1 MTRTRYRQLA
11 IVTTIGICF
20 LVVAGGVVRLTGSGL
35 GCDDWPNCN
44 NERFIDV
51 STGHA
56 AIEQLNRLL
65 SGVIGI
71 PTLLLT
77 IAGFR
82 AAPRGSG
89 LRWPAVG
96 VLVSVLANGVVG
108 GMAVLGDL
116 HPFLVQSHFMLAMVS
131 IAFGLIAVRA
141 ASERRIPWRSASLS
155 NPLHLLVLGVVVL
168 TAAALATGTVVTGAG
183 PHAGEEDVRRYG
195 FDIGSVARIHSVT
208 VILTVACGALLAWTV
223 ARRFKT
229 DADLDVVVDVR
240 RHRAGGHRV
249 RPVLH
254 RRPRG
259 ARRAAHRRRH
269 PALGGHR
276 AARPGRARRDRRC
289 RATAGE
295 HAGNRAF
302 IRFTCDKRL
311 EYRPVR
317 STNLTPTVQTAWL
330 RLVLGAVVV
339 LLGLVAV
346 GGPAFAQEDDG
357 GGDVADRNGRRH
369 DRGPRR
375 HR

>member
-11 IVTTIGICF
+11 IVTTFGICF

-44 NERFIDV
+44 DERFIDV
-51 STGHA
+51 SSGHA

-71 PTLLLT
+71 PTLLLV

-131 IAFGLIAVRA
+131 IAFGLVAVRA
-141 ASERRIPWRSASLS
+141 ASERPIPWREVSAS
-155 NPLHLLVLGVVVL
+155 NRIHLQVLGVVVM

-208 VILTVACGALLAWTV
+208 VILAVACGVLLAWTV
-223 ARRFKT
+223 TRQAKT
-229 DADLDVVVDVR
+229 LQASMSSWLFVAIVQGVIGYAQYFNGVPEVLVGLHIAGATLLWVATVRLGLSGLDVAEGSEPPPVDTPETE
-240 RHRAGGHRV
+240 RV
-249 RPVLH
+249 FGLPV
-254 RRPRG
+254 
-259 ARRAAHRRRH
+259 
-269 PALGGHR
+269 
-276 AARPGRARRDRRC
+276 
-289 RATAGE
+289 
-295 HAGNRAF
+295 
-302 IRFTCDKRL
+302 
-311 EYRPVR
+311 
-317 STNLTPTVQTAWL
+317 TNV
-330 RLVLGAVVV
+330 
-339 LLGLVAV
+339 
-346 GGPAFAQEDDG
+346 
-357 GGDVADRNGRRH
+357 
-369 DRGPRR
+369 
-375 HR
+375 

>member
-71 PTLLLT
+71 PTLLLA

-89 LRWPAVG
+89 LRWPAIG

-141 ASERRIPWRSASLS
+141 GSERRIPWRSASLS
-155 NPLHLLVLGVVVL
+155 NPLHLLVLGVVVM
-168 TAAALATGTVVTGAG
+168 TSAALATGTVVTGAG

-208 VILTVACGALLAWTV
+208 VILAVACGALLAWTV
-223 ARRFKT
+223 ARRFRT
-229 DADLDVVVDVR
+229 MQTSMSSWLFVAIVQGVIGYAQYFTGVPEVLVGLHIAGATLLWVVTVRLGLAGLDVSN
-240 RHRAGGHRV
+240 
-249 RPVLH
+249 
-254 RRPRG
+254 G
-259 ARRAAHRRRH
+259 AE
-269 PALGGHR
+269 PP
-276 AARPGRARRDRRC
+276 PGN
-289 RATAGE
+289 TPE
-295 HAGNRAF
+295 
-302 IRFTCDKRL
+302 TERL
-311 EYRPVR
+311 FGSSV
-317 STNLTPTVQTAWL
+317 TNV
-330 RLVLGAVVV
+330 
-339 LLGLVAV
+339 
-346 GGPAFAQEDDG
+346 
-357 GGDVADRNGRRH
+357 
-369 DRGPRR
+369 
-375 HR
+375 